1 MRDHPSISIRLLR
14 AGPWSGNPL
23 MRSGDRALGVLRVVA
38 VLACLVAVPFAGAVG
53 TAVYGGHADRIRV
66 EHATR
71 ARVEATVVEDPHRV
85 RAARGGTEATVRWDR
100 DGRTGTAVV
109 SVPENVS
116 RGARVTVW
124 LDPGGTPTVPPTW
137 SGAAVL
143 AGIAAGAGVVAATA
157 LSGAGLCAAMQGALF
172 RHHTRRLD
180 SEWRQFS
187 PGHL

>member
-1 MRDHPSISIRLLR
+1 MQDHPSISIRLLR

-23 MRSGDRALGVLRVVA
+23 MRPGDRVLGVLRVVA
-38 VLACLVAVPFAGAVG
+38 ALACLVAVPLAGAVG

-71 ARVEATVVEDPHRV
+71 THVEATIVEDPHRV
-85 RAARGGTEATVRWDR
+85 RAARGGTEATVRWEH

-109 SVPENVS
+109 AVPASAS

-124 LDPGGTPTVPPTW
+124 LDPSGTPTDPPIW
-137 SGAAVL
+137 SGAAVM
-143 AGIAAGAGVVAATA
+143 AGIAAGAAVLAATA
-157 LSGAGLCAAMQGALF
+157 LSGAGLCAAVQGALL